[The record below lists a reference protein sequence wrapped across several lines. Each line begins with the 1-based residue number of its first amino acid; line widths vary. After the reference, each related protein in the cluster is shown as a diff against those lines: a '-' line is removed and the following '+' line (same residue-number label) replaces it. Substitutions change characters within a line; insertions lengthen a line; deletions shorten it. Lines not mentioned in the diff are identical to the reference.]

1 VRFCP
6 KCGSIM
12 MMVKIEEKRLLR
24 CSRCGYE
31 MEITEREARMY
42 TSTIKGEPK
51 VLTTKA
57 ISRKRQLVV
66 GRQEELEQA
75 KDAYYE
81 VVLDQ
86 MGEYGE

>member
-1 VRFCP
+1 
-6 KCGSIM
+6 M
-12 MMVKIEEKRLLR
+12 MMVRVEEKKLLK
-24 CSRCGYE
+24 CSRCGYGT
-31 MEITEREARMY
+31 EITEREARMY
-42 TSTIKGEPK
+42 TSTVKGEQK

-57 ISRKRQLVV
+57 ISRKRQLDTT
-66 GRQEELEQA
+66 RQEELEQA

>member
-12 MMVKIEEKRLLR
+12 MMVRVEEKRLLK

-31 MEITEREARMY
+31 MEITEGEARMY
-42 TSTIKGEPK
+42 TSTVKGEQK

-57 ISRKRQLVV
+57 ISRKRQLDAR
-66 GRQEELEQA
+66 RQEELEQA

>member
-1 VRFCP
+1 
-6 KCGSIM
+6 
-12 MMVKIEEKRLLR
+12 
-24 CSRCGYE
+24 
-31 MEITEREARMY
+31 
-42 TSTIKGEPK
+42 

-57 ISRKRQLVV
+57 ISRKRQLDTT
-66 GRQEELEQA
+66 RQEELEQA